1 MEQKN
6 GEMQV
11 GVGLVEGRLAG
22 QAAPAKQWICYDGNV
37 STLSARACQRARL
50 CLEKK
55 KARLEPHPGAES
67 SQNLCSSSSS
77 AACDHRGVRRS
88 D

>member
-1 MEQKN
+1 MEQN
-6 GEMQV
+6 EGEMQV
-11 GVGLVEGRLAG
+11 GVGLVGGRLAG

-50 CLEKK
+50 RLGE